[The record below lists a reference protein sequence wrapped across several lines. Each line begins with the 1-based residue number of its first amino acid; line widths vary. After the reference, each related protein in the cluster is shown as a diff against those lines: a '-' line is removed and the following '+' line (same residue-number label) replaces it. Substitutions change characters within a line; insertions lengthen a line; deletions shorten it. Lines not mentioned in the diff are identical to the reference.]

1 MEKINSN
8 IIKQYKSYLDW
19 LLLVYLKN
27 EQKAKNIIGLEV
39 VNKQDLQESMESEE
53 KKETIHFVKK
63 SEEYKIDEEI
73 KTQLEWEYPYK
84 ISCNIPTMT
93 TVSKIKEQALENVW
107 VHGKTEIQNEEN
119 QFKQEKRIPE
129 FMKEQEIVTKARI
142 GTLVHLVLQKL
153 NEKEDYDM
161 AKIENLIKSL
171 VQKGLITEKES
182 EAINKNGILL
192 YTKSDLFK
200 SLKQAKQI
208 YKETPFY
215 FDISA
220 KEIIKE
226 EVDEKVLVQGIID
239 LYYIDKDDN
248 LVLVD
253 YKTDFVKKEEEL
265 VTKYSK
271 QLEIYKRA
279 LQEAIGKNVDKVC
292 IYSVHLQKMIDI

>member
-1 MEKINSN
+1 
-8 IIKQYKSYLDW
+8 
-19 LLLVYLKN
+19 
-27 EQKAKNIIGLEV
+27 
-39 VNKQDLQESMESEE
+39 MESEE

-84 ISCNIPTMT
+84 TSCNIPTMT
-93 TVSKIKEQALENVW
+93 TVSKIKEIELENV
-107 VHGKTEIQNEEN
+107 GLRMQAEIQNQAKE
-119 QFKQEKRIPE
+119 FKQEKRIPE
-129 FMKEQEIVTKARI
+129 FMKEQEKVTKARI
-142 GTLVHLVLQKL
+142 GTVVHLVLQKL
-153 NEKEDYDM
+153 NEKEDYNIE
-161 AKIENLIKSL
+161 KIENLIKSI
-171 VQKGLITEKES
+171 VQKGLITQKES
-182 EAINKNGILL
+182 EAINKNDILL
-192 YTKSDLFK
+192 YTKSDLFN

-226 EVDEKVLVQGIID
+226 DIEEKVLVQGIID

-248 LVLVD
+248 VSLVD

-265 VTKYSK
+265 VTRYQK

-279 LQEAIGKNVDKVC
+279 LQEAIGKNVDRVY
-292 IYSVHLQKMIDI
+292 IYSIHLQKMIDM

>member
-1 MEKINSN
+1 MQE
-8 IIKQYKSYLDW
+8 
-19 LLLVYLKN
+19 N
-27 EQKAKNIIGLEV
+27 EETK
-39 VNKQDLQESMESEE
+39 E

-93 TVSKIKEQALENVW
+93 TVSKIKELEDIE
-107 VHGKTEIQNEEN
+107 KRKIQSETRE
-119 QFKQEKRIPE
+119 FKQGKKMPE
-129 FMKEQEIVTKARI
+129 FMEEQETITKARI
-142 GTLVHLVLQKL
+142 GTIVHLVLQKL
-153 NEKEDYDM
+153 NEKEDYDIE
-161 AKIENLIKSL
+161 KIENLIKNL
-171 VQKGLITEKES
+171 VQKGLITNKES
-182 EAINKNGILL
+182 EVINKNDILL
-192 YTKSDLFK
+192 YTKSDLFNN
-200 SLKQAKQI
+200 LKQSKKSC
-208 YKETPFY
+208 KETPFY

-220 KEIIKE
+220 KEIIKQ

-239 LYYIDKDDN
+239 LYYIDKDDK

-279 LQEAIGKNVDKVC
+279 LQEATGKKVDRVC
-292 IYSVHLQKMIDI
+292 IYSIHLQKMIDM

>member
-1 MEKINSN
+1 
-8 IIKQYKSYLDW
+8 
-19 LLLVYLKN
+19 
-27 EQKAKNIIGLEV
+27 
-39 VNKQDLQESMESEE
+39 MESEE

-84 ISCNIPTMT
+84 TSCNIPTMT
-93 TVSKIKEQALENVW
+93 TVSKIKEIELENV
-107 VHGKTEIQNEEN
+107 GLRMKAEIQNQAKE
-119 QFKQEKRIPE
+119 FKQEKRIPE
-129 FMKEQEIVTKARI
+129 FMKEQEKVTKARI
-142 GTLVHLVLQKL
+142 GTVVHLVLQKL
-153 NEKEDYDM
+153 NEKEDYNIE
-161 AKIENLIKSL
+161 KIENLIKSI
-171 VQKGLITEKES
+171 VQKGLITQKES
-182 EAINKNGILL
+182 EAINKNDILL
-192 YTKSDLFK
+192 YTKSDLFN

-226 EVDEKVLVQGIID
+226 DIEEKVLVQGIID

-248 LVLVD
+248 VSLVD

-265 VTKYSK
+265 VTRYQK

-279 LQEAIGKNVDKVC
+279 LQEAIGKNVDRVY
-292 IYSVHLQKMIDI
+292 IYSIHLQKMIDMQKYQSFLQKLILIYDSTCKK

>member
-1 MEKINSN
+1 
-8 IIKQYKSYLDW
+8 
-19 LLLVYLKN
+19 
-27 EQKAKNIIGLEV
+27 
-39 VNKQDLQESMESEE
+39 MESEE

-73 KTQLEWEYPYK
+73 KTQLEWKYPYK

-93 TVSKIKEQALENVW
+93 TVSKIKELENIENYE
-107 VHGKTEIQNEEN
+107 KREIQNETRK
-119 QFKQEKRIPE
+119 FKQEKKMPE
-129 FMKEQEIVTKARI
+129 FAKEQETITKARI
-142 GTLVHLVLQKL
+142 GTLVHLSLQKL
-153 NEKEDYDM
+153 NEKEDYDIV
-161 AKIENLIKSL
+161 KIENLIKSL
-171 VQKGLITEKES
+171 LQKGLITEKES
-182 EAINKNGILL
+182 EAINKNDILL
-192 YTKSDLFK
+192 YTKSDLFN
-200 SLKQAKQI
+200 SLKQAKEI
-208 YKETPFY
+208 CKETPFY

-239 LYYIDKDDN
+239 LYYIDKDDR

-279 LQEAIGKNVDKVC
+279 LQEATGKKVDKVC
-292 IYSVHLQKMIDI
+292 IYSIHLQKMIDM